1 MKINYLAAGI
11 ALAALLSACGQKQ
24 GSTAS
29 APQAPAETAQ
39 TQPAAAPTPA
49 PSAEATAPAAQ
60 ASAATPTR
68 FDAKAGRVEF
78 TLSGMQTGT
87 ETMTWDD
94 YGARTVTETTTTTAI
109 GNLPPRTHERRV
121 IRTGDTMIVLDLEKK
136 TALKMEHILEQAK
149 AVTGSQDM
157 RVFSEQMMAQMGAS
171 KTGSDTVVGKS
182 CDVWTMTQMGMT
194 VCVWKGLALK
204 TDGNM
209 MGVKIGKLATKVDEN
224 VAVDPA
230 LFEIPA
236 GFTTTDAPSLG
247 AGALPGMPGG
257 AMMNGGGMMG
267 SPAAPAAPGAPA
279 TPAPP
284 SGN

>member
-11 ALAALLSACGQKQ
+11 TLAALLSACGQKQ

-39 TQPAAAPTPA
+39 TQPAATPAPA
-49 PSAEATAPAAQ
+49 PSAEATTTPAPAAQ
-60 ASAATPTR
+60 ASAATPAQ
-68 FDAKAGRVEF
+68 FDSKTGRVEF

-87 ETMTWDD
+87 ETTTWDD
-94 YGARTVTETTTTTAI
+94 YGARTVTETKTTTSI
-109 GNLPPRTHERRV
+109 GNLPPRTHQRRV
-121 IRTGDTMIVLDLEKK
+121 IRTGDTMIVLDLQAK
-136 TALKMEHILEQAK
+136 TAMKMDHIIEQAK

-171 KTGSDTVVGKS
+171 KTGSDAVAGKS

-194 VCVWKGLALK
+194 LCVWKGLALR

-209 MGVKIGKLATKVDEN
+209 MGVKIAKLATKVDEN

-236 GFTTTDAPSLG
+236 GFTTTDAPSLD
-247 AGALPGMPGG
+247 AGAVPGMPGG
-257 AMMNGGGMMG
+257 AMMG
-267 SPAAPAAPGAPA
+267 SPSAPSAPGAPTA
-279 TPAPP
+279 PAPT